1 MFATERMHYLNVAN
15 NNPSL
20 RTTCEQ
26 ARKTSPVPAASALEI
41 SILDRLICT
50 HMEEN
55 VLVVP
60 ASSIAQHLASSFDPA
75 SAQAIIDVANKTRLF
90 RPRSQVEQD
99 ESVKQIIPYVC
110 IRCGDSYVLLQRT
123 KKQSEA
129 RLHNKFSLGIG
140 GHINDLEHSSPDL
153 VDAGLQR
160 ELAEEISLTSGYKLT
175 PLGIIYDSTTPVGR
189 VHLGVVYELEA
200 CDQAFTLGEPDL
212 MSARWVGSAELA
224 AYRDRMETWSQILFD
239 HHIARTALC

>member
-1 MFATERMHYLNVAN
+1 MDE
-15 NNPSL
+15 
-20 RTTCEQ
+20 
-26 ARKTSPVPAASALEI
+26 K
-41 SILDRLICT
+41 
-50 HMEEN
+50 

-60 ASSIAQHLASSFDPA
+60 ASSIQRHLASSFDPA
-75 SAQAIIDVANKTRLF
+75 AAQAIIEVANRTRLF
-90 RPRSQVEQD
+90 RPRSEVEQD

-140 GHINDLEHSSPDL
+140 GHINDQEQSAADL

-160 ELAEEISLTSGYKLT
+160 ELSEEISLTAGYSLI
-175 PLGIIYDSTTPVGR
+175 PLGIIYDATTPVGR

-200 CDQAFTLGEPDL
+200 CDASFTLNEPEL
-212 MSARWVGSAELA
+212 MSAQWVKADELRE
-224 AYRDRMETWSQILFD
+224 YRDRMETWSQILFD
-239 HHIARTALC
+239 DHIAKASALC

>member
-1 MFATERMHYLNVAN
+1 
-15 NNPSL
+15 
-20 RTTCEQ
+20 
-26 ARKTSPVPAASALEI
+26 
-41 SILDRLICT
+41 
-50 HMEEN
+50 MEEK

-60 ASSIAQHLASSFDPA
+60 ANSITQHLASSFDPV
-75 SAQAIIDVANKTRLF
+75 SAQAIIEVANRTRLF
-90 RPRSQVEQD
+90 RPRSEVEQD
-99 ESVKQIIPYVC
+99 ETVKQIIPYVC

-123 KKQSEA
+123 SKQSEA

-140 GHINDLEHSSPDL
+140 GHINDAEQSAPDL

-160 ELAEEISLTSGYKLT
+160 ELSEEISLTSGYSLT

-200 CDQAFTLGEPDL
+200 CDQTFTLNEPDL
-212 MSARWVGSAELA
+212 MSARWVDSAELA

-239 HHIARTALC
+239 NHIAKTALC

>member
-1 MFATERMHYLNVAN
+1 MDE
-15 NNPSL
+15 
-20 RTTCEQ
+20 
-26 ARKTSPVPAASALEI
+26 K
-41 SILDRLICT
+41 
-50 HMEEN
+50 

-60 ASSIAQHLASSFDPA
+60 ASSIEAYLSSSFDPA
-75 SAQAIIDVANKTRLF
+75 AAQAIITVANETRLF
-90 RPRSQVEQD
+90 RPRSEVETD

-123 KKQSEA
+123 SKQSEA

-140 GHINDLEHSSPDL
+140 GHINDAEQSAPDL

-160 ELAEEISLTSGYKLT
+160 ELSEEISLTAGYTLM

-200 CDQAFTLGEPDL
+200 CDQAFTLNEPDL
-212 MSARWVGSAELA
+212 MSARWVNVEELQT
-224 AYRDRMETWSQILFD
+224 YRDRMETWSQILFD
-239 HHIARTALC
+239 NHIAAASIG

>member
-1 MFATERMHYLNVAN
+1 MAFD
-15 NNPSL
+15 
-20 RTTCEQ
+20 
-26 ARKTSPVPAASALEI
+26 RKSAF
-41 SILDRLICT
+41 

-60 ASSIAQHLASSFDPA
+60 ADSIAQHLASSFDPA
-75 SAQAIIDVANKTRLF
+75 SAQAVIDVANRTRLF
-90 RPRSQVEQD
+90 RPRSTVEQD
-99 ESVKQIIPYVC
+99 ETVKQIIPYVC

-123 KKQSEA
+123 NKQSEA

-140 GHINDLEHSSPDL
+140 GHINDAEQSAPDL

-160 ELAEEISLTSGYKLT
+160 ELSEEISLTTGYTLT

-200 CDQAFTLGEPDL
+200 RDQNFRLNEPDL
-212 MSARWVGSAELA
+212 MSARWVNSAELA
-224 AYRDRMETWSQILFD
+224 GFRDRMETWSQILFD
-239 HHIARTALC
+239 NHIAKTALC